1 MMVREKHLCRGNR
14 ASEKA
19 EPCRRVLEMT
29 GQTVLLGCIQGM
41 GSGAGAEQQEYTTAG
56 VLLQRPAFT
65 LGNWA
70 QQKGTRTR
78 TWPPLPNP
86 SFLSG

>member
-41 GSGAGAEQQEYTTAG
+41 GSGAGAEQQEYTDYCRDR
-56 VLLQRPAFT
+56 LLPWETGHSRKGPEHGHGLLCLIQAF
-65 LGNWA
+65 
-70 QQKGTRTR
+70 
-78 TWPPLPNP
+78 
-86 SFLSG
+86 